1 MESMAVFESRGN
13 IRKVSPH
20 MRIGYVKDLAKIY
33 HMNTGEDFFKDY
45 PKMIETL
52 IELEAYWE
60 APTEDGWLGVGTK
73 RSNGIQSAKNEKL
86 KEKLT
91 NALDDPK
98 DSKRIWKEFCLFA
111 RKKDSF
117 YEEDF
122 TDFLESI
129 IDYGNFDKSI
139 EKLRNYEI
147 ALMLQYVLE
156 FEQDLSK
163 DFPEVADFVKKK
175 IHKRQTYIRYKPA
188 YDDFCEF
195 VGKSRFF
202 KEDDFLAYLKDVAKR
217 CNYPGTFH
225 IKFVDLRNC
234 LKQFNKFDIKKRFP
248 DLPYG
253 VKVADEFWRKHKGP
267 WVPRKKQFR
276 KQKWLNKYNV
286 KDCIVKLHDISKMP
300 DVAMAK
306 DDRDDDRMEMN

>member
-1 MESMAVFESRGN
+1 
-13 IRKVSPH
+13 
-20 MRIGYVKDLAKIY
+20 
-33 HMNTGEDFFKDY
+33 MNTGEDFFNDY

-52 IELEAYWE
+52 KELEAHWE
-60 APTEDGWLGVGTK
+60 APTEDGWLGVGTT
-73 RSNGIQSAKNEKL
+73 RSNGIQGAKNEKL

-98 DSKRIWKEFCLFA
+98 DSKRIWKEFCSFA
-111 RKKDSF
+111 HKKDSF
-117 YEEDF
+117 DEEDF

-129 IDYGNFDKSI
+129 IDYDNFDKSI
-139 EKLRNYEI
+139 EKLITYEI

-163 DFPEVADFVKKK
+163 DFPGVADFVKKK
-175 IHKRQTYIRYKPA
+175 ISKRRIYIRYKPA

-202 KEDDFLAYLKDVAKR
+202 REDDFLAYFKDLAKR
-217 CNYPGTFH
+217 SNNSRAFRDRIVEVCDC
-225 IKFVDLRNC
+225 VS
-234 LKQFNKFDIKKRFP
+234 QFNKLDVQKRFP

-253 VKVADEFWRKHKGP
+253 VLADKFWREHKGQKKVSG
-267 WVPRKKQFR
+267 VPRKKHFR
-276 KQKWLNKYNV
+276 KQKWLEKYNV

-306 DDRDDDRMEMN
+306 DDHDDDRMEMN